1 MLTRPSRIFGIALLV
16 LGCTGAIGAPSGVGG
31 SGTSGAGA
39 GTGTGGTGTSGTA
52 GSPATGAAGNPA
64 SGAAGDLATGAG
76 GNSATGAG
84 GTAVVPSDPTAAGV
98 MPVRRLTARE
108 YVNTVRDLLAD
119 TTSVVADDVPGE
131 ADDISNNAFPFR
143 QPTPIGTVD
152 AENFQLAAETL
163 AKNVA
168 TRLSTVLPCSPA
180 NAAAEAGCAGQF
192 ITSFGLKAYRRPLA
206 TGEVTNLTALY
217 QAARTTL
224 ALDFNGAIGLLI
236 EAILQAPAFV
246 YHWEIDPGAT
256 TRDGAVVQ
264 LGNYQVANRLSYYL
278 WGSMPDTMLFA
289 AAAAGQLATP
299 EGIETQA
306 RRMLA
311 DAKAQNM
318 VADFV
323 EDLLDVNTLPL
334 RPKDPAIYAMWSPDL
349 ITAMQAEVRTFATA
363 NILGTGRL
371 VDLFTSRTS
380 SANQALAAIYGVT
393 GVTGTTPKAVTF
405 DAAQR
410 GGLLTLAGFLAVN
423 GVSNGSSPVLRGHA
437 VLTRLMCG
445 VVPDPPANVPAPKPP
460 APGLTTRQRFE
471 EHDMNACTGACHKIM
486 DPIGFGFEHYD
497 GIGRYRTTDQNLP
510 VDSSGSIPIDG
521 QTRTFSDAIA
531 LGNLLAASPEVQ
543 DCLARQL
550 MRYALNR
557 WDTAADAHS
566 IEVAREAF
574 QAGGLD
580 VRTLMAK
587 VATTRTFRYRTPAA
601 GEVLP

>member
-1 MLTRPSRIFGIALLV
+1 MSTRPALIFGIALFG
-16 LGCTGAIGAPSGVGG
+16 LGCTGAIGSATGTGTGG
-31 SGTSGAGA
+31 GTGI

-52 GSPATGAAGNPA
+52 GATGSAGSSSVTGVAGNP
-64 SGAAGDLATGAG
+64 
-76 GNSATGAG
+76 ATGAG
-84 GTAVVPSDPTAAGV
+84 GTTVVPPDPSAAGPL
-98 MPVRRLTARE
+98 PVRRLTARE
-108 YVNTVRDLLAD
+108 YVNTVRDLLTD
-119 TTSVVADDVPGE
+119 TTSVAIDDVPGE
-131 ADDISNNAFPFR
+131 VDDISNNAFPFR
-143 QPTPIGTVD
+143 QPTPIGTTD
-152 AENFQLAAETL
+152 ANNLQTAAETL
-163 AKNVA
+163 AKSVA
-168 TRLSTVLPCSPA
+168 TRLSTVLPCTPA
-180 NAAAEAGCAGQF
+180 NAAAEAGCANQF

-206 TGEVTNLTALY
+206 TAEVTGLTTLY

-224 ALDFNGAIGLLI
+224 ALDFNGAIGVLI
-236 EAILQAPAFV
+236 EAMLQSPAFV
-246 YHWEIDPGAT
+246 YHWEVDPGAT
-256 TRDGAVVQ
+256 IRDGALVQ

-289 AAAAGQLATP
+289 AAAAGQLSTP
-299 EGIETQA
+299 AGIETQA

-311 DAKAQNM
+311 DTKAQDM

-323 EDLLDVNTLPL
+323 EDLLDINTIAL
-334 RPKDPAIYAMWSPDL
+334 RPKDPAFYAMWNPDL
-349 ITAMQAEVRTFATA
+349 ITAMQTEVRTFATS

-371 VDLFTSRTS
+371 VDLLTSRTS

-393 GVTGTTPKAVTF
+393 GVTGTTPRAVTF
-405 DAAQR
+405 DASQR

-445 VVPDPPANVPAPKPP
+445 VVPDPPANVPPPDPP

-471 EHDMNACTGACHKIM
+471 EHDRNACTGSCHKIM

-497 GIGRYRTTDQNLP
+497 GIGRFRTTDQNLP
-510 VDSSGSIPIDG
+510 VNSSGSIPLDG
-521 QTRTFSDAIA
+521 QTHTFADAVA
-531 LGNLLAASPEVQ
+531 LGNILAASPHVQ
-543 DCLARQL
+543 ECVARQV

-566 IEVAREAF
+566 IGSARDAF

-580 VRTLMAK
+580 IRTLMAN
-587 VATTRTFRYRTPAA
+587 VATTRTFRYRAPAA